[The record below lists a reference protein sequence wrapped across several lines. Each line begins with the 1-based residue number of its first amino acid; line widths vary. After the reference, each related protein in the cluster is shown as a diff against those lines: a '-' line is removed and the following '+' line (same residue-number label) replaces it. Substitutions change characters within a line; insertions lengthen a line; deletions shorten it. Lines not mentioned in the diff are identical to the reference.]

1 MPTVDL
7 QTITGLADQTVDWRL
22 RSLPIDAQGMTLA
35 ELSAQRRDLFDGG
48 FVGPVLTLDR
58 TAVEHN
64 LTAMA
69 DWCRRG
75 QVDLAPHGKTTM
87 APQLVADQIAHGA
100 WGVTVATVAQA
111 RAYRAFGIGPIMIAN
126 EIADVGGLRWIAEQQ
141 DADTSLRI
149 VSWVDSIEG
158 VAAIEAALA
167 GRVPQRALDVLVE
180 LGGPGAR
187 AGCRTVAQAT
197 VVAEA
202 VRRSPVL
209 RLVGV
214 TGYERALVG
223 GLSAA
228 AATTIDEYLTDL
240 YGLAAS
246 LAAAGHF
253 ADGDEVIVSAGGSV
267 YFDRVAA
274 LRPSDELGGLPLRV
288 IIRSGCYLT
297 HDDGIYR
304 ASTPSARGVEG
315 APVFRAAL
323 RLWGQVTS
331 RPEPGLALLA
341 MGRRDAP
348 YDEGLPLPL
357 LVRRVGGVPEPFEGR
372 RIDKLNDQHAF
383 LAVGPADEIGVGDW
397 IGSGISHP
405 CTAFDKW
412 KVVTVVDGSTAVGFV
427 RTFF

>member
-1 MPTVDL
+1 MDL
-7 QTITGLADQTVDWRL
+7 QTIAGLAEQQIDWRL
-22 RSLPIDAQGMTLA
+22 RSLPIDAQGLTLA
-35 ELSAQRRDLFDGG
+35 ELAGQRRDLFDGG

-58 TAVEHN
+58 SAVEHN
-64 LTAMA
+64 LTTMA
-69 DWCRRG
+69 DWCRREH
-75 QVDLAPHGKTTM
+75 VDLAPHGKTTM

-100 WGVTVATVAQA
+100 WGITVATVGQA
-111 RAYRAFGIGPIMIAN
+111 RVYLAFGIGPIMIAN
-126 EIADVGGLRWIAEQQ
+126 EIADIGGLRWIADQQ
-141 DADTSLRI
+141 DADESLRI
-149 VSWVDSIEG
+149 ACWVDSVDG

-167 GRVPQRALDVLVE
+167 ARTPQRPLDVLVE
-180 LGGPGAR
+180 LGGAGAR
-187 AGCRTVAQAT
+187 GGCRTVAEAT

-202 VRRSPVL
+202 VRRSRVL

-223 GLSAA
+223 GLSSAA
-228 AATTIDEYLTDL
+228 SATIDEYLADL

-253 ADGDEVIVSAGGSV
+253 IDCDEVILSAGGSV

-274 LRPSDELGGLPLRV
+274 LRPSDEIGGLPLRV

-297 HDDGIYR
+297 HDDGVYR
-304 ASTPSARGVEG
+304 ESTPSARGVAG

-348 YDEGLPLPL
+348 YDEGLPIPL
-357 LVRRVGGVPEPFEGR
+357 LMRRVGGQPVPFEGR

-383 LAVGPADEIGVGDW
+383 LAVDAADEIGVGDW

-412 KVVTVVDGSTAVGFV
+412 NVLAVVEGSTAVGFV